1 MVSKR
6 PALTVRP
13 VTAKRRGCIRW
24 RAPFSFSAARP
35 RTASSIAV
43 SVHSGRAVRRSTSS
57 GKFSRTNSLPLLLE
71 LGLIVVEGAAVE
83 VADGVGDL
91 GRQGDTL
98 LQEIHDVLEA
108 RWVPIEL
115 LLRRRARL
123 DEHGG
128 GESSEFLRTPAPEV
142 DGVNGS

>member
-1 MVSKR
+1 MVSNS

-13 VTAKRRGCIRW
+13 VTAKRKGCIRW

-43 SVHSGRAVRRSTSS
+43 SVHSGESCEAFHEL
-57 GKFSRTNSLPLLLE
+57 GKVLADELFAELFLE
-71 LGLIVVEGAAVE
+71 LCLVVFQRAAVE

-98 LQEIHDVLEA
+98 LEEAMIFARRAWSRPSSSSVSAPDSTSMGAA
-108 RWVPIEL
+108 RWPV
-115 LLRRRARL
+115 LR
-123 DEHGG
+123 
-128 GESSEFLRTPAPEV
+128 
-142 DGVNGS
+142 GSCG